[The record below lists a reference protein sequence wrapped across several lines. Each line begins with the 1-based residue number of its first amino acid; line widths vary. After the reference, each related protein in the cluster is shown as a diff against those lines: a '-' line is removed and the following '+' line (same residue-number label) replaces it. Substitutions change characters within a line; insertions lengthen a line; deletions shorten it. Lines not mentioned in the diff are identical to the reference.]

1 MDNCEKE
8 IVAQRA
14 KDKDRNSEKAEIEI
28 FKHFKGNLASFYQT
42 KISKTLHVAFLQ
54 MILM

>member
-14 KDKDRNSEKAEIEI
+14 KDKDRNSANAEIEI
-28 FKHFKGNLASFYQT
+28 SKHF
-42 KISKTLHVAFLQ
+42 
-54 MILM
+54 